1 MSYMLRCDRIHE
13 VTGMSMHT
21 QACTHRHAQAL
32 PTETNSPGDSG
43 SLHSGY
49 LADVREPG
57 SFTTFL
63 TCDLGQVT

>member
-1 MSYMLRCDRIHE
+1 
-13 VTGMSMHT
+13 MHT
-21 QACTHRHAQAL
+21 QTHTWCGLAQAL

-49 LADVREPG
+49 LADMREPG
-57 SFTTFL
+57 SSTIFL